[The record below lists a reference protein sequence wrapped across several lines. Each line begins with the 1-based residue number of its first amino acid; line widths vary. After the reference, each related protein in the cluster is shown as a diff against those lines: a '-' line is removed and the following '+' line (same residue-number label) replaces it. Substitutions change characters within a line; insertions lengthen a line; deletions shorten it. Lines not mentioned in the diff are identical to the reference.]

1 MHEGHRKRL
10 KDKFIKDGLDNFEP
24 HELLEL
30 LLFYSVPRKDTNEM
44 GHALIDSFG
53 SISAVFDASMESLK
67 SVKGIGD
74 TSAVL
79 IKLIPEICRKYME
92 DKFTYQ
98 DKIIDSENA
107 GVILMNKFIGRVNET
122 VVLMLLD
129 SKCKMLFCGVISEG
143 SINSCD
149 IYIRKLVEYSIKYNS
164 SMAIISHNHPS
175 GIALPSKNDLE
186 TTIAVRDALKLVGVK
201 LIDHI
206 IVADGDYVS
215 IAQSNLN
222 DHLFGS

>member
-30 LLFYSVPRKDTNEM
+30 LLFYSVPRKDTNEL

-53 SISAVFDASMESLK
+53 SISAVFDAPIESLK

-79 IKLIPEICRKYME
+79 IKLIPEICRRYME
-92 DKFTYQ
+92 DKFDYQ
-98 DKIIDSENA
+98 DKIVDSENA
-107 GVILMNKFIGRVNET
+107 GTILMNKFIGRVNEA

-129 SKCKMLFCGVISEG
+129 SKCKMLFCGVINEG

-149 IYIRKLVEYSIKYNS
+149 VYIRKLVEYSIKYNS
-164 SMAIISHNHPS
+164 SMAIIAHNHPS

-186 TTIAVRDALKLVGVK
+186 TTIAVRDALDLVGVK

-222 DHLFGS
+222 DHLFGI